1 MEVIYSPKALKDIK
15 FWKDSGNKGIQNKI
29 SVLIED
35 IKKHPFNGIGKPE
48 LLKYKLAGVW
58 SRRISH
64 EDRLLYVINTENEI
78 ETVEIL
84 SIKGHY
90 LKII

>member
-15 FWKDSGNKGIQNKI
+15 FQKDSGNKGIQNKI

-48 LLKYKLAGVW
+48 LLKYKLAGCLVKKNQP
-58 SRRISH
+58 RRPVTIC
-64 EDRLLYVINTENEI
+64 Y
-78 ETVEIL
+78 
-84 SIKGHY
+84 
-90 LKII
+90 